1 MLTIPLQRI
10 AAIIAVA
17 RDCEAEE
24 KALARADRRK
34 PGVELG
40 SGRPQATPAADRL
53 LDLVADLTST
63 ELNELMAL
71 AWMGRGDFEPE
82 AFPAALRQA
91 TKIISTHPAEYVA
104 RLPGLA
110 DYLES
115 ALTSLGYHVEAFRE
129 PD

>member
-1 MLTIPLQRI
+1 MLTIPLQQI
-10 AAIIAVA
+10 AAIIAAA
-17 RDCEAEE
+17 RDCEVEE
-24 KALARADRRK
+24 KALARADRK
-34 PGVELG
+34 
-40 SGRPQATPAADRL
+40 SGAERRDRESDATPEADRL

-63 ELNELMAL
+63 ELNELVAL

-82 AFPAALRQA
+82 AFPAALQQA

-110 DYLES
+110 DYLRS
-115 ALTSLGYHVEAFRE
+115 ALTSLGYRVESIRE